1 VVQLHHRIDELRAA
15 GAELHVIGNGSPSFI
30 DGFRETTGYDGPL
43 YTDPS
48 LAVYQAAGLKR
59 GVATVLSARAA
70 LAGISALRHGFRQGK
85 TQGDAWQQGGVV
97 VIEPGGDVV
106 WTHVSDYAGDNA
118 APDEILR
125 QLQAASRST

>member
-1 VVQLHHRIDELRAA
+1 MQLHHRIDALRAA
-15 GAELHVIGNGSPSFI
+15 GAELYEFGNGSPSFI

-59 GVATVLSARAA
+59 GVATVLSPRAA

>member
-1 VVQLHHRIDELRAA
+1 MQLHHRIDALRAA
-15 GAELHVIGNGSPSFI
+15 GAELYVIGNGSPSFI

-59 GVATVLSARAA
+59 GVATVLSPRAA
-70 LAGISALRHGFRQGK
+70 LAGMSALRHGFRQGK

>member
-1 VVQLHHRIDELRAA
+1 MQLHHRIDELRAA

>member
-1 VVQLHHRIDELRAA
+1 MQLHHKIDALRAA
-15 GAELHVIGNGSPSFI
+15 GAELYVIGNGSPSFI

-48 LAVYQAAGLKR
+48 LAVYAAAGLKR
-59 GVATVLSARAA
+59 GVATVLSPRAA